1 MSKGSGLLLVAADI
15 DPENEVDFNRW
26 YDEEHI
32 AERLSCPGFV
42 RARRYKALEGAPKYL
57 ALYDLT
63 SPDALETDLYKHMVG
78 DGRNEWTLRIQKQM
92 KNYLRNTYVCIS
104 DRTK

>member
-32 AERLSCPGFV
+32 AERLACPGFV
-42 RARRYKALEGAPKYL
+42 RARRYKAIEGAPKYL

-63 SPDALETDLYKHMVG
+63 SPDALETDLYKKMVG
-78 DGRNEWTLRIQKQM
+78 DGRNE
-92 KNYLRNTYVCIS
+92 
-104 DRTK
+104 

>member
-1 MSKGSGLLLVAADI
+1 MPKGSGLLLVAADI

-32 AERLSCPGFV
+32 AERLTCPGFV
-42 RARRYKALEGAPKYL
+42 RARRFTALEGGPKYL
-57 ALYDLT
+57 ALYELE
-63 SPDALETDLYKHMVG
+63 SPAALETDFYKNLVG
-78 DGRNEWTLRIQKQM
+78 GGRNAWTLRIQKQM

-104 DRTK
+104 DRTE